1 MSSARVERSER
12 SKSWS
17 CSARVMGVSK
27 SRSKVGC
34 ILNRIVKVYE
44 NMIKDKVILMS
55 ISAGCQNKCPGA

>member
-1 MSSARVERSER
+1 
-12 SKSWS
+12 
-17 CSARVMGVSK
+17 MGVSK

-34 ILNRIVKVYE
+34 IRFNRIVKVYE